1 MGKKKRPKTGDTALP
16 VFFAK
21 KRKISEE
28 TNLTALVALTKY
40 CAKFKIG
47 TPGFRQRSASPFNIV
62 VVLDGSEFG
71 AARHADRDAAMEK
84 ACLLTLNLLDPEG
97 KSIVANI
104 PWPSE
109 PELKAM
115 QIKIANAK
123 QDTCVTRAVVRSKPR
138 SHHRSVPALF
148 APPVPGAVAGLA
160 PGAPLLQAFPAAYGG
175 YNPYAAAPAAL
186 MMAPPPAPATY
197 GALLDYR
204 PAALPAFPAPA
215 AAPLPPVAAPAPG
228 DARAALEDG
237 CVLVWYDEAQ
247 SIEEARAALPQYRAP
262 VFPAAALPPAAAPPP
277 PPS

>member
-1 MGKKKRPKTGDTALP
+1 MGKKKRPKTGDAALP

-47 TPGFRQRSASPFNIV
+47 TPGFRQRSASPFNVV

-97 KSIVANI
+97 KSIIANI

-115 QIKIANAK
+115 QVKIANAK
-123 QDTCVTRAVVRSKPR
+123 QDTSMPG
-138 SHHRSVPALF
+138 LF

-215 AAPLPPVAAPAPG
+215 AAPLPPVAAPARRRQRRRG
-228 DARAALEDG
+228 G

-262 VFPAAALPPAAAPPP
+262 VFPAAPPPPAAAPPP
-277 PPS
+277 PPPAPALS

>member
-1 MGKKKRPKTGDTALP
+1 MGKKKRPKTGDAALP

-47 TPGFRQRSASPFNIV
+47 TPGFRQRSASPFNVV

-97 KSIVANI
+97 KSIIANI

-115 QIKIANAK
+115 QVKIANAK
-123 QDTCVTRAVVRSKPR
+123 QDTSMPG
-138 SHHRSVPALF
+138 LF

-175 YNPYAAAPAAL
+175 YNPYAAAPGRHDGAAAGARDL
-186 MMAPPPAPATY
+186 RRAP
-197 GALLDYR
+197 R
-204 PAALPAFPAPA
+204 LPARGAARVPRAGGRA
-215 AAPLPPVAAPAPG
+215 AAAGRRAGPG
-228 DARAALEDG
+228 DARRRGRLRPRLANP
-237 CVLVWYDEAQ
+237 LVTI
-247 SIEEARAALPQYRAP
+247 SLVHARAADERQPMAGAQSRA
-262 VFPAAALPPAAAPPP
+262 VAADE
-277 PPS
+277 

>member
-160 PGAPLLQAFPAAYGG
+160 PGAPLLQAFPPRTAATT
-175 YNPYAAAPAAL
+175 P
-186 MMAPPPAPATY
+186 TRR
-197 GALLDYR
+197 R
-204 PAALPAFPAPA
+204 P
-215 AAPLPPVAAPAPG
+215 
-228 DARAALEDG
+228 RR
-237 CVLVWYDEAQ
+237 
-247 SIEEARAALPQYRAP
+247 S
-262 VFPAAALPPAAAPPP
+262 
-277 PPS
+277 